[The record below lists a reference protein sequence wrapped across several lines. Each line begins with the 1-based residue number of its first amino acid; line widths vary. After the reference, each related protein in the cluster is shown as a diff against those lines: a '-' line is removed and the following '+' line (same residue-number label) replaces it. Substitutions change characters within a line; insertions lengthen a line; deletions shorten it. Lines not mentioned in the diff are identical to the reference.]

1 MTYDIQRIRGEFPLL
16 QQTMRGKPLAYLD
29 NAATSQKPRAVLH
42 ALDDYYE
49 HYNANV
55 HRGIYEISEK
65 ATTRYEEA
73 RDKVAG
79 FINAFDRSEV
89 IFTRNATE
97 ALNLVAYAWGL
108 TNLQKGDIIVL
119 SEMEH
124 HSNLI
129 PWQLLNR
136 RIGARL
142 EFIPVFGNGRLDLE
156 DLDKWLKAGAKL
168 VSVTMM
174 SNVLGSITPIQE
186 IARRCRAHG
195 ALLVVDGAQG
205 VAHLGADVQKLDC
218 DFLAFSG
225 HKMCGPTG
233 IGVLWGRRELLEKM
247 DPFMG
252 GGEMISKVEY
262 RTATWNDLP
271 WKFEAGTPSIAQ
283 AIGLGAA
290 VDYLQ
295 RVGMEAIHDHES
307 DLVHYAWQRMNEEIP
322 GIRMYGPPPWERG
335 GIVAFTLED
344 VHPHDVATV
353 LDQEGVAIRAGHH
366 CAMPWH
372 NKIGLSATARASFY
386 LYNTRDEID
395 RLVAGLK
402 KCQHF
407 FAPSETKVF
416 ALGGGI

>member
-1 MTYDIQRIRGEFPLL
+1 MTYDVHSIRKDFPLL

-29 NAATSQKPRAVLH
+29 NAATSQKPLSVLRT
-42 ALDDYYE
+42 LDEYYAG
-49 HYNANV
+49 YNANV

-65 ATTRYEEA
+65 ATARYEEA
-73 RDKVAG
+73 RDKVAR
-79 FINAFDRSEV
+79 FINAFDRREV

-97 ALNLVAYAWGL
+97 ALNLIAYAWGL
-108 TNLQKGDIIVL
+108 SNLKAGDLVVL

-124 HSNLI
+124 HSNLV
-129 PWQLLNR
+129 PWQLLSR
-136 RIGARL
+136 RNGVRL
-142 EFIPVFGNGRLDLE
+142 EFIPVFANGMLDLE

-174 SNVLGSITPIQE
+174 SNVLGTITPIPE
-186 IARRCRAHG
+186 IARRCQANG
-195 ALLVVDGAQG
+195 TLLVVDGAQG
-205 VAHLGADVQKLDC
+205 VAHLDTDVQRLGC

-247 DPFMG
+247 DPFLG

-295 RVGMEAIHDHES
+295 RVGREAIHAHES
-307 DLVHYAWQRMNEEIP
+307 ELVHYAWQRLNEEFKD
-322 GIRMYGPPPWERG
+322 IRVYGPPPWERG
-335 GIVAFTLED
+335 GIIAFTLD
-344 VHPHDVATV
+344 RIHPHDIATV

-366 CAMPWH
+366 CVMPWH
-372 NKIGLSATARASFY
+372 NKLGISATARASFY
-386 LYNTRDEID
+386 LYNTREEID

-402 KCQHF
+402 KCVKF
-407 FAPSETKVF
+407 FGAE
-416 ALGGGI
+416 AA

>member
-1 MTYDIQRIRGEFPLL
+1 MNYEVQTIRKDFPLL
-16 QQTMRGKPLAYLD
+16 KQTMHGKPLAYLD
-29 NAATSQKPRAVLH
+29 NAATSQKPSAVIR

-65 ATTRYEEA
+65 ATARYEEA
-73 RDKVAG
+73 RDKIAR
-79 FINAFDRSEV
+79 FIGAFDRHEV

-97 ALNLVAYAWGL
+97 ALNLVAHAWGDK
-108 TNLQKGDIIVL
+108 QVQRGDIILL

-124 HSNLI
+124 HSNLV
-129 PWQLLNR
+129 PWQLLQQR
-136 RIGARL
+136 VGARL
-142 EFIPVFGNGRLDLE
+142 EFMRVHATGLLDLD
-156 DLDKWLKAGAKL
+156 DLDRWLAAGAKL

-174 SNVLGSITPIQE
+174 SNVLGTITPISE
-186 IARRCRAHG
+186 IARRVHDHG
-195 ALLVVDGAQG
+195 ALLLVDGAQG
-205 VAHLGADVQKLDC
+205 VAHLGADVAKLGC

-233 IGVLWGRRELLEKM
+233 IGVLWGRRELLERM
-247 DPFMG
+247 DPFLG

-262 RTATWNDLP
+262 RSATWNDIP

-295 RVGMEAIHDHES
+295 SIGLEAIHAHEQDLVEYAWKQLHES
-307 DLVHYAWQRMNEEIP
+307 FS
-322 GIRMYGPPPWERG
+322 GIQIFGPPPWERG
-335 GIVAFTLED
+335 GLISFTFD
-344 VHPHDVATV
+344 HMHPHDIATV

-372 NKIGLSATARASFY
+372 NKMGISATARASFY
-386 LYNTRDEID
+386 LYNTREEVD

-402 KCQHF
+402 KCEEF
-407 FAPSETKVF
+407 FGVKDTKRF
-416 ALGGGI
+416 AMAS